1 MAFTAK
7 DVMTLREKSGAG
19 MLECKK
25 ALTDAD
31 GDMEK
36 AAELLRERGIVK
48 AIKKEGRIAAEGAV
62 GAYICAAC
70 GAGVLVEINCESD
83 FVSRG
88 DKFHEIVDKVAKVIA
103 AERPANVD
111 ALNECKIDGDTVKNY
126 ITNQTAVIGEKISI
140 RRFEIFDTKGKIETY
155 IHMGGKVGVMVEAVD
170 FKDGAEETLHD
181 VALQIAAA
189 KPSYVN
195 KTEVPAEVIAKEKEI
210 MLVQMQN
217 DPKNANKPANILSGQ
232 LPFGS
237 GFRQGRLSDR
247 RSGHRLQIQG
257 CAFRSF
263 RNGRRIG
270 EEERKF
276 AGRSCK
282 ASRSNEKELKIKL
295 SGFRFS
301 ETAFK

>member
-103 AERPANVD
+103 ADRPANVD

-140 RRFEIFDTKGKIETY
+140 RRFEIFDTKGKVETY

-170 FKDGAEETLHD
+170 FKDGAGETLHD

-195 KTEVPAEVIAKEKEI
+195 KSEVPAEVIAKEKEI

-217 DPKNANKPANILSGQ
+217 DPKNANKPANILEKIVEGKLGKFYQDNCLLDQAFVKDDSQTVGQ
-232 LPFGS
+232 VIGS
-237 GFRQGRLSDR
+237 KFKVARFVRFEMGEGLEKKSEN
-247 RSGHRLQIQG
+247 LQDEVAKQVE
-257 CAFRSF
+257 AMKK
-263 RNGRRIG
+263 N
-270 EEERKF
+270 
-276 AGRSCK
+276 
-282 ASRSNEKELKIKL
+282 
-295 SGFRFS
+295 
-301 ETAFK
+301 

>member
-62 GAYICAAC
+62 GAYICATC

-140 RRFEIFDTKGKIETY
+140 RRFEIFDTKGKVETY

-217 DPKNANKPANILSGQ
+217 DPKNANKPANILEKIVEGKLGKFYQDNCLLDQAFVKDDSQTVGQ
-232 LPFGS
+232 VIGS
-237 GFRQGRLSDR
+237 KFKVARFVRFEMGEGLEKKSEN
-247 RSGHRLQIQG
+247 LQDEVAKQVE
-257 CAFRSF
+257 AMKK
-263 RNGRRIG
+263 N
-270 EEERKF
+270 
-276 AGRSCK
+276 
-282 ASRSNEKELKIKL
+282 
-295 SGFRFS
+295 
-301 ETAFK
+301 

>member
-140 RRFEIFDTKGKIETY
+140 RRFEIFDTKGKVETY

-195 KTEVPAEVIAKEKEI
+195 KSEVPAEVIAKEKEI

-217 DPKNANKPANILSGQ
+217 DPKNANKPANILEKIVEGKLGKFYQDNCLLDQAFVKDDSQTVGQ
-232 LPFGS
+232 VIGS
-237 GFRQGRLSDR
+237 KFKVARFVRFEMGEGLEKKSEN
-247 RSGHRLQIQG
+247 LQDEVQKQID
-257 CAFRSF
+257 AM
-263 RNGRRIG
+263 
-270 EEERKF
+270 K
-276 AGRSCK
+276 K
-282 ASRSNEKELKIKL
+282 
-295 SGFRFS
+295 
-301 ETAFK
+301 

>member
-189 KPSYVN
+189 KPSYAN

-217 DPKNANKPANILSGQ
+217 DPKNANKPANILEKIVEGKLGKFYQDNCLLDQAFVKDDSQTVGQ
-232 LPFGS
+232 VIGS
-237 GFRQGRLSDR
+237 KFKVARFVRFEMGEGLEKKSEN
-247 RSGHRLQIQG
+247 LQDEVAKQVE
-257 CAFRSF
+257 AMKK
-263 RNGRRIG
+263 N
-270 EEERKF
+270 
-276 AGRSCK
+276 
-282 ASRSNEKELKIKL
+282 
-295 SGFRFS
+295 
-301 ETAFK
+301 

>member
-217 DPKNANKPANILSGQ
+217 DPKNAKKPKEILEKIIDGKMGKFYSENCLLDQPFVKDDSQKVSQVIGNKFTVVRFARFEMGEGIAKKSEN
-232 LPFGS
+232 
-237 GFRQGRLSDR
+237 
-247 RSGHRLQIQG
+247 LQDEVAAQI
-257 CAFRSF
+257 AAM
-263 RNGRRIG
+263 
-270 EEERKF
+270 K
-276 AGRSCK
+276 K
-282 ASRSNEKELKIKL
+282 
-295 SGFRFS
+295 
-301 ETAFK
+301 

>member
-7 DVMTLREKSGAG
+7 DVMTLRDKSGAG
-19 MLECKK
+19 MLDCKK
-25 ALTDAD
+25 ALIDAD

-140 RRFEIFDTKGKIETY
+140 RRFEIFDTKGKVETY

-195 KTEVPAEVIAKEKEI
+195 KSEVPAEVIAKEKEI

-217 DPKNANKPANILSGQ
+217 DPKNANKPANILEKIVEGKLGKFYQDNCLLDQAFVKDDSQTVGQ
-232 LPFGS
+232 VIGS
-237 GFRQGRLSDR
+237 KFKVARFVRFEMGEGLEKKSEN
-247 RSGHRLQIQG
+247 LQDEVAKQVE
-257 CAFRSF
+257 AMKK
-263 RNGRRIG
+263 N
-270 EEERKF
+270 
-276 AGRSCK
+276 
-282 ASRSNEKELKIKL
+282 
-295 SGFRFS
+295 
-301 ETAFK
+301 